1 MELVEI
7 IKAVSNFGL
16 LIVIACMYLYYNPK
30 MIEVIANNT
39 SAMQDTKVRHDDM
52 DKILQELKDDVKEL
66 QNNTDMKQFHDTLVR
81 IENKIDKLG
90 DRA

>member
-1 MELVEI
+1 MELAEI

-30 MIEVIANNT
+30 MITVIANNT
-39 SAMQDTKVRHDDM
+39 SAMQDTKLRHDSM
-52 DKILQELKDDVKEL
+52 DKTLQEIKDDIKEL
-66 QNNTDMKQFHDTLVR
+66 KNVNDMKLVHESLIR
-81 IENKIDKLG
+81 IENKLDKLG

>member
-1 MELVEI
+1 
-7 IKAVSNFGL
+7 
-16 LIVIACMYLYYNPK
+16 MYLYYNPK

>member
-66 QNNTDMKQFHDTLVR
+66 QNNSEMSQLHDTLIR

-90 DRA
+90 DRV